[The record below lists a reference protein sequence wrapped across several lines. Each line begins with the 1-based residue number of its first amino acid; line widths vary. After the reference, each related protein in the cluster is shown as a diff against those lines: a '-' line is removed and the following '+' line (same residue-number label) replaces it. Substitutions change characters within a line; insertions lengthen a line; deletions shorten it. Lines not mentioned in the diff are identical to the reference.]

1 MLYLVHIQATSEICA
16 TEYSA
21 EVIKMHRDMES
32 LNALL
37 VRRYYAGI
45 APPLRIRVDEI
56 ENTPFSRT
64 LDYVEYENGFHEWS
78 QGFKLEP
85 FDFEC
90 PVESWGAEVEFRAIA
105 DFELIVEADSE
116 DSARNLVAGSAS
128 DILYFEM
135 NNIGDEYEV
144 ESLNIFSIRPANE
157 EDLNRS
163 QPEAT

>member
-1 MLYLVHIQATSEICA
+1 MLYLVNLQATSEICA

-21 EVIKMHRDMES
+21 EVINMHRDMDS

-37 VRRYYAGI
+37 ARRYYAEI
-45 APPLRIRVDEI
+45 APPLCIRSEEI

-64 LDYVEYENGFHEWS
+64 MDYEEYENGFHES
-78 QGFKLEP
+78 SKGFKLEP
-85 FDFEC
+85 FDFDY
-90 PVESWGAEVEFRAIA
+90 PVESWGAEVEFRAVA
-105 DFELIVEADSE
+105 DFVLMVESASE
-116 DSARNLVAGSAS
+116 DDARNLVAASAS

-144 ESLNIFSIRPANE
+144 ESLDIYSIRPASE
-157 EDLNRS
+157 EDLKRI